1 MDYTQ
6 TELYY
11 DISRSK
17 WISRDNDVTMV
28 FALNRIAA
36 RIRIFSR
43 NALRYVNFGCLPSAV
58 QSLTTIY
65 KRNFEISWNF
75 YMKAIIRAYTEH
87 WTLCK
92 QICCLLD
99 VSETFLQLILST
111 NVPCTFSKALEVGRL
126 TRFRTTGTYMRQ
138 GETQCWALI
147 AICKSTFTKT
157 TIKSKFVDRVLL
169 KVFRSAID

>member
-1 MDYTQ
+1 MF
-6 TELYY
+6 
-11 DISRSK
+11 
-17 WISRDNDVTMV
+17 
-28 FALNRIAA
+28 FALNRITA
-36 RIRIFSR
+36 RIRIFSG

-58 QSLTTIY
+58 QSLTKIY
-65 KRNFEISWNF
+65 KRNFEITWNF
-75 YMKAIIRAYTEH
+75 YMKAIIYAYSEY

-99 VSETFLQLILST
+99 VSGKFLPLILST
-111 NVPCTFSKALEVGRL
+111 IVPCTFSKPLAAGRL
-126 TRFRTTGTYMRQ
+126 KRFRTRGKHMRQ

-169 KVFRSAID
+169 KVFRGVTD